1 LVTADEELA
10 AMTGARP
17 SGLLRLLRAASDALM
32 LFAVLAFSAV
42 AIIAIAVAAPLALA
56 VSAAIGALAPAKDIR
71 QTLAA

>member
-1 LVTADEELA
+1 
-10 AMTGARP
+10 
-17 SGLLRLLRAASDALM
+17 M